1 MRRKPPEDQERPV
14 VNLRQPSTDC
24 HGLAALPCVLHRA
37 LPARSVSLTTLT
49 AALAVVSAV
58 VLMAG
63 CASPG
68 NIHATAQKIE
78 PARVGLATE
87 VATPEVQPQW
97 WQAFGDAT
105 LNGLVDKALADSPSL
120 QVAAARVARAGA
132 AIENARA
139 AERPNATL
147 SADATRQRYTENGLI
162 PPPLAGTVRTNATLQ
177 AGVSWELDF
186 FGRNR
191 AALEAALG
199 GERAAMADADAA
211 RLMLAT
217 NVVRSYVGLA
227 RAFALRDVAER
238 ALSQRDET
246 LKLVRQRVDAG
257 LDTNV
262 ELRQGEGALPE
273 ARVQIAQLDEQIALA
288 RNQLAALTAQPAQAL
303 ASLKPALQPVQ
314 LPAMPAQLGA
324 DLLGRRPDIAAARW
338 RVEAATQD
346 VAVARTEFYP
356 NVNLTAFAGFSAL
369 GLGNLIEAGS
379 RQYGAGPAIRLP
391 IFDAGRLRANLRGRS
406 ADLDAAV
413 QSYNGAVVDAVR
425 EVADQLASLQAIER
439 QQQEQVA
446 AQAAAESAYD
456 LALQRYR
463 AGLGTFLVVLNA
475 ESNVLAQRRTAA
487 ELKARA
493 LDTQALLMRSL
504 GGGWRDTAATATA
517 SAATAPTS
525 TLAAAR

>member
-1 MRRKPPEDQERPV
+1 MNFRQSHPECPGFAPLCLLQ
-14 VNLRQPSTDC
+14 
-24 HGLAALPCVLHRA
+24 RA
-37 LPARSVSLTTLT
+37 LPRKSTSLTTLT
-49 AALAVVSAV
+49 AALAVASAV
-58 VLMAG
+58 LLVAG

-68 NIHATAQKIE
+68 DIHATAQRLE
-78 PARVGLATE
+78 PARVGLVADA
-87 VATPEVQPQW
+87 ATPEVQPRW
-97 WQAFGDAT
+97 WQAFGDPA
-105 LNGLVDKALADSPSL
+105 LDRLVDKALADSPSL
-120 QVAAARVARAGA
+120 QVAAARVVRAGA
-132 AIENARA
+132 AIDNARA
-139 AERPNATL
+139 AERPSAQL
-147 SADATRQRYTENGLI
+147 SADTTRQRYTENGLI
-162 PPPLAGTVRTNATLQ
+162 PPPLAGTTRTNATLQ
-177 AGVSWELDF
+177 AGLSWELDF
-186 FGRNR
+186 FGRHR

-199 GERAAMADADAA
+199 AERAARADAEAA

-238 ALSQRDET
+238 ALAQRDET

-257 LDTNV
+257 LDTTV

-303 ASLKPALQPVQ
+303 ATLQPTLAPVQ
-314 LPAMPAQLGA
+314 LAAVPEQLGV

-413 QSYNGAVVDAVR
+413 QSYNGAVIDAVR
-425 EVADQLASLQAIER
+425 EVADQVASLQAIER
-439 QQQEQVA
+439 QQQQQVE

-475 ESNVLAQRRTAA
+475 ESNVLAQRRIAA

-493 LDTQALLMRSL
+493 LDSQALLMRGL
-504 GGGWRDTAATATA
+504 GGGWRDD
-517 SAATAPTS
+517 
-525 TLAAAR
+525 AAAPSTVAAR